1 MYVTVKGTTLP
12 CKLTPSTPFQPQML
26 ACGPHRLVLAFE
38 LEGFGG
44 ATLAQEEEP
53 GAVDG
58 PVAEVSVA
66 GEVKGPRG

>member
-1 MYVTVKGTTLP
+1 
-12 CKLTPSTPFQPQML
+12 ML

-58 PVAEVSVA
+58 PVAEVAVA
-66 GEVKGPRG
+66 REVEGARS